1 MWSIRLVFSSMTS
14 IMVQGGLVVKGK
26 GNGGG
31 TVSVGSSH
39 VIARERIMRVAVYIR
54 KRLIFVDLTTQGE

>member
-1 MWSIRLVFSSMTS
+1 MTS